1 MIRAFLVCF
10 LLSTGYG
17 AIGQQDSTWVRY
29 AGGMDFREGLYAEFD
44 AFRYNRPSHPLAIL
58 RDDQGSRID
67 DLRKYS
73 GKLFW
78 QPDSG
83 DRQPIDLDAMWGFC
97 NNNVVFIR
105 AGNGFFRIGLMG
117 SIAHVLYEYSY
128 RDWDPYMYPGGSV
141 TRTAQGQ
148 YVLDMQS
155 GRLMDFNASTM
166 QELLARDELLSAE
179 YNDIPPKKRKS
190 EVLFLFLRRY
200 NDRYPLYFPP

>member
-1 MIRAFLVCF
+1 MIRA
-10 LLSTGYG
+10 LLILCLL
-17 AIGQQDSTWVRY
+17 AVVVFAFGQQDSSWVRY
-29 AGGMDFREGLYAEFD
+29 SGGMDFREGLYAEFD
-44 AFRYNRPSHPLAIL
+44 AFRNNRPTYPLAIL
-58 RDDQGSRID
+58 RDDQGSRIE
-67 DLRKYS
+67 DLRKYT

-83 DRQPIDLDAMWGFC
+83 ELQPIELDAMWGFC
-97 NNNVVFIR
+97 NNNTVFSR
-105 AGNGFFRIGLMG
+105 AGNGFYRIGLMG

-148 YVLDMQS
+148 YVLDMRT